1 MSGSED
7 GLDRSEMAD
16 PKVSIINIIINIT
29 TILTITNI
37 IIITIIIFT
46 MLTKTILRQQ
56 RLDHQAS
63 EATPR
68 CMFAGIEPQGNAGTD
83 DGDDGGD
90 DGFCFLS
97 GVFFKKYSLRLLHIS
112 SPLSSL

>member
-16 PKVSIINIIINIT
+16 PKVSIINIIITSITNIII
-29 TILTITNI
+29 TITIIVTITNI
-37 IIITIIIFT
+37 INITIIIFTIT

-68 CMFAGIEPQGNAGTD
+68 YMFAGIEPQGNAGVDDND
-83 DGDDGGD
+83 DGEDGGD
-90 DGFCFLS
+90 GD
-97 GVFFKKYSLRLLHIS
+97 FF
-112 SPLSSL
+112 